1 MFKKFV
7 IRIANA
13 TTYDQLMDIL
23 YGEDGVDMAYQR
35 EKLNW
40 KDHEILFTLAA
51 AHKASDFTCPAAAKE
66 VAKMA

>member
-13 TTYDQLMDIL
+13 TSYDELMDIL
-23 YGEDGVDMAYQR
+23 YGENGVDMAYQH

-40 KDHEILFTLAA
+40 KDHEILFQLAA
-51 AHKASDFTCPAAAKE
+51 VHKMADFICPSAAKNVKE
-66 VAKMA
+66 LA